1 MIAMTLAEI
10 AAATGGTLHLRG
22 DATAQTTVTGLSDT
36 DSRKIQPGDIF
47 FAKPGEVTDGHLF
60 APAAVENGAALVIGE
75 RELDLD
81 VPQIVVE
88 DTVLA
93 LGALATEVVARVREL
108 GRLRVVAVTG
118 SNGKT
123 TTKNLM
129 REIFSRRGNVVAPIG
144 SFNNEVGAPTTFLQ
158 VTEETD
164 WLIAEMGASG
174 IGHIAR
180 LAKMA
185 QPDVGIVLMVGM
197 AHAGEF
203 GGIDNVERAKAEMVE
218 ALGPDGVA
226 VLNADDPRVARMAAR
241 APGRVVWF
249 GRGANAEV
257 RAEGVSVAGDGTRFT
272 LFVPG
277 EEPEQIHFPVIG
289 EHHVMNAL
297 AATAAAHVEGVPASD
312 VAAVLR
318 EVTRAERGRMEVLTR
333 EPITV
338 INDAYNAN
346 PNSMAAALRTLAQI
360 AAEGQRTVAVLGPM
374 SELGEYAVAEH
385 DKLGEL
391 AVRLDLD
398 RIVVVGRD
406 ARPLYLAAIAQGSWN
421 NEASFTEDADAAYE
435 LLTSELRD
443 GDLVLVKSSN
453 SAGLMKLADRLGDYV
468 KGRTS

>member
-1 MIAMTLAEI
+1 MTLAEI
-10 AAATGGTLHLRG
+10 AQAVRGQLVPHG
-22 DATAQTTVTGLSDT
+22 DATEATVVSGVSDT
-36 DSRKIQPGDIF
+36 DSRNIGAGDIF

-60 APAAVENGAALVIGE
+60 AGRAVAQGAALVVAE
-75 RELDLD
+75 RELADA
-81 VPQIVVE
+81 P
-88 DTVLA
+88 A
-93 LGALATEVVARVREL
+93 PH
-108 GRLRVVAVTG
+108 GRLRVIAVTG

-123 TTKNLM
+123 TTKNLL

-180 LAKMA
+180 LARMA
-185 QPDVGIVLMVGM
+185 PPDVAIELMVGL

-203 GGIDNVERAKAEMVE
+203 GGIENVELAKAELVE
-218 ALGPDGVA
+218 ALGEGGIA
-226 VLNADDPRVARMAAR
+226 VLNADDPRVARMAAK

-249 GRGANAEV
+249 GRGQSAEV
-257 RAEGVSVAGDGTRFT
+257 RAEEVSVASDGTRFT
-272 LFVPG
+272 LVAPG
-277 EEPEQIHFPVIG
+277 ETPEQVHFPVIG

-297 AATAAAHVEGVPASD
+297 AATAAAHAVGVPVAD
-312 VAAVLR
+312 VADVLR
-318 EVTRAERGRMEVLTR
+318 EVTLAEHGRMEVLTR

-360 AAEGQRTVAVLGPM
+360 ADDGQRKVAVLGAM
-374 SELGEYAVAEH
+374 AELGEFSVAEH

-391 AVRLDLD
+391 AVRLDIN

-406 ARPLYLAAIAQGSWN
+406 ARPLYLAAVAQGSWD
-421 NEASFTEDADAAYE
+421 NEASFSESADEAFE
-435 LLTSELRD
+435 LLTRELRE
-443 GDLVLVKSSN
+443 GDLVLVKASKSS
-453 SAGLMKLADRLGDYV
+453 GLNDLANRLGDHV
-468 KGRTS
+468 KGRLS